1 MKFSTFSGF
10 GTCLLIAT
18 AFASTPDVKYTQ
30 MTTTKF
36 HGAMGTMMKLAGA
49 GGPQTSTI
57 MISGN
62 KQRSDTEKNSHIIDL
77 DREVMITVDHKKKE
91 YTEMTFAEF
100 RAMMDKMKNAMA
112 GMKPQTTE
120 KPETEKVEW
129 KFGVKVDKT
138 GERQTIS
145 GYACEKVIVTLK
157 AEGEMKP
164 GMEGQEAGGKGGMM
178 VTSTQWMT
186 PKVDGWEESMAF
198 WKKFAEKSGF
208 MSEGS
213 AAMSMESL
221 MGSNPQLATA
231 FKRLMEEGKKL
242 TGVPVKTE
250 SVFETWG
257 APAAPQGMEEQP
269 KEEKPPSSMG
279 GLLGGLG
286 KKLAKKPE
294 SGGTSESDRKSI
306 FESSSTLESVSNAGL
321 DAGLF
326 GPPAN
331 YKNKPMKQ

>member
-1 MKFSTFSGF
+1 MNRSTSFAI
-10 GTCLLIAT
+10 CMLLAAT
-18 AFASTPDVKYTQ
+18 LAFASALDVKYTQ
-30 MTTTKF
+30 TSVTKF
-36 HGAMGTMMKLAGA
+36 HGGMSMLMKMAGA
-49 GGPQTSTI
+49 SGPQTSTI

-112 GMKPQTTE
+112 GMRPQTEE
-120 KPETEKVEW
+120 KPGAEKVEW
-129 KFGVKVDKT
+129 KFDVKVDKT
-138 GERQTIS
+138 GERQTIN
-145 GYACEKVIVTLK
+145 GYGCEKVIVTLK
-157 AEGEMKP
+157 AVGEMKTDATT
-164 GMEGQEAGGKGGMM
+164 GEGGGQGGMM

-208 MSEGS
+208 MSGGQG
-213 AAMSMESL
+213 ASMESM
-221 MGSNPQLATA
+221 MGSNPQLAAA
-231 FKRLMEEGKKL
+231 FKRLMEEGQKL

-257 APAAPQGMEEQP
+257 APTAAQGMEEQP
-269 KEEKPPSSMG
+269 KEEKPSSPMG

-294 SGGTSESDRKSI
+294 SGGTSESDRKPL
-306 FESSSTLESVSNAGL
+306 FESSSTLESASNTSL
-321 DAGLF
+321 EAGLF
-326 GPPAN
+326 GAPVN

>member
-1 MKFSTFSGF
+1 MNRSTSFAVC
-10 GTCLLIAT
+10 TLLAT
-18 AFASTPDVKYTQ
+18 TLAFASAPDVKYTQ
-30 MTTTKF
+30 TTVTKF
-36 HGAMGTMMKLAGA
+36 HGGMAMLMKMAGA
-49 GGPQTSTI
+49 SGPQTSTI

-77 DREVMITVDHKKKE
+77 DREVMITIDHKKKE

-112 GMKPQTTE
+112 GMKPQTEE
-120 KPETEKVEW
+120 KPGAEKVEW
-129 KFGVKVDKT
+129 KFDVKVDKT
-138 GERQTIS
+138 GERQTIN
-145 GYACEKVIVTLK
+145 GYSCEKVIVTLK
-157 AEGEMKP
+157 AEGEAKP
-164 GMEGQEAGGKGGMM
+164 EAGGQETGGRGGMV

-198 WKKFAEKSGF
+198 WKTFAEKSGF
-208 MSEGS
+208 MSGGGPG
-213 AAMSMESL
+213 ASMESM
-221 MGSNPQLATA
+221 MGANPQLAAA
-231 FKRLMEEGKKL
+231 FKRLMEEGRKL

-257 APAAPQGMEEQP
+257 QPAALQGMEGEP

-286 KKLAKKPE
+286 KKLAKKPD
-294 SGGTSESDRKSI
+294 SGGTSESDRKPL
-306 FESSSTLESVSNAGL
+306 FESSSTLESVSNVSL

-326 GPPAN
+326 SAPAN

>member
-1 MKFSTFSGF
+1 MNRSTSFAIC
-10 GTCLLIAT
+10 TLLAAT
-18 AFASTPDVKYTQ
+18 LAFASAPDVKYTQ
-30 MTTTKF
+30 TSVTKF
-36 HGAMGTMMKLAGA
+36 HGGMSMLMKMAGA
-49 GGPQTSTI
+49 SGPQTSTI

-112 GMKPQTTE
+112 GMKPQTEE
-120 KPETEKVEW
+120 KPDAPKVEW
-129 KFGVKVDKT
+129 KFDVKVDKT
-138 GERQTIS
+138 GEKQTIN

-157 AEGEMKP
+157 AVGETKADATSGEG
-164 GMEGQEAGGKGGMM
+164 GGQGGMM

-198 WKKFAEKSGF
+198 WKTFAEKSGF
-208 MSEGS
+208 MGEGG
-213 AAMSMESL
+213 AAASMESL
-221 MGSNPQLATA
+221 MGSNPQLAAA
-231 FKRLMEEGKKL
+231 FKRLMEEGRKL
-242 TGVPVKTE
+242 NGVAVKTE
-250 SVFETWG
+250 SVFESWG
-257 APAAPQGMEEQP
+257 APAAPQGMEGQP

-286 KKLAKKPE
+286 RKIAKKPE
-294 SGGTSESDRKSI
+294 SGGTSESDRKPL
-306 FESSSTLESVSNAGL
+306 FESSSTLESASNASL

-326 GPPAN
+326 AAPAN